1 MKLADRLI
9 CIEIIPTFF
18 FGVLA
23 FTALILG
30 VGALYQMIRIA
41 IDYNADFL
49 WVVQIFLLKLPEI
62 VGYTL
67 PMSVLFCVL
76 LGFSRFSDDL
86 EITAFRAGGIS
97 FVRLMVPVMI
107 FAFVVSLLALLLNDK
122 IVPMSN
128 TKFNSLL
135 EEIKEEAETKI
146 NKNNLEYTDW
156 EDGIIKSRLYAP
168 QVKGKRL
175 QSPIFEEFEDGR
187 LIRLTS
193 AREAFWAGNYW
204 RFRDGT
210 QLLFNKNRELKNIV
224 KFSAMDIIFKQKIE
238 DMAREKT
245 KAGDYTFRQLSE
257 RIKLLEEKRIDQPL
271 IRKLQVDYYS
281 KLAIPFACFAFAL
294 IAAPLGLR
302 PMRASP
308 SVGFGISVL
317 IIFLY
322 YISQALFRGLG
333 QVVLNPALA
342 AWLSNI
348 ILLVIGVFLIHKASK

>member
-1 MKLADRLI
+1 MKLVDRLI
-9 CIEIIPTFF
+9 CFEIIPTFL

-30 VGALYQMIRIA
+30 VGALYKMIRIA

-49 WVVQIFLLKLPEI
+49 WVVQIFVLKLPEI

-76 LGFSRFSDDL
+76 LGFSRFSGDL

-97 FVRLMVPVMI
+97 FARLMVPVLI

-128 TKFNSLL
+128 TRFNALI
-135 EEIKEEAETKI
+135 EEIKTKAETNI
-146 NKNNLEYTDW
+146 NQDNLEYTDW
-156 EDGIIKSRLYAP
+156 ENGVIKSRLYAP
-168 QVKGKRL
+168 RVKGKRL

-187 LIRLTS
+187 LIRQTS
-193 AREAFWAGNYW
+193 AGEAVWVGNYW
-204 RFRDGT
+204 KFRDGT
-210 QLLFNKNRELKNIV
+210 QFLFNSNGELKNIV
-224 KFSAMDIIFKQKIE
+224 KFSSMDIIFKQKIE

-245 KAGDYTFRQLSE
+245 KAGDYTFKQLSE
-257 RIKLLEEKRIDQPL
+257 RIKLLEEKRIDQPQ

-281 KLAIPFACFAFAL
+281 KLAIPFASFAFAM

-302 PMRASP
+302 PTRASS
-308 SVGFGISVL
+308 SVGFGISVV
-317 IIFLY
+317 IIFFY

-333 QVVLNPALA
+333 QAFLDPAIA
-342 AWLSNI
+342 AWLSNVM
-348 ILLVIGVFLIHKASK
+348 LMAIGVVLIHKASR